1 MLSAMNFEYRVQ
13 NSLVWGFLS
22 GQTQIILIIR
32 HLESLPETRYR
43 GYHSFSFYFSSGTP
57 IFIFSQRVVGYSGRV
72 DWCLVSCNTTI
83 YSTGKEKGPSHSHSD
98 RCQPLTDRKPPV
110 THVVLRVRD
119 YRMTIIQAQFYG
131 MGRRQGVLFRDLLVV
146 KKEQGSMY
154 AFFQDRLQ
162 MYSSFGSRDMP
173 FSVRRGSYRSIILE
187 KNSIAAAERQTLLKN
202 REENRLGLQGAIC
215 RGGMTPSLAPR
226 MLVITE
232 DA

>member
-1 MLSAMNFEYRVQ
+1 
-13 NSLVWGFLS
+13 
-22 GQTQIILIIR
+22 
-32 HLESLPETRYR
+32 
-43 GYHSFSFYFSSGTP
+43 
-57 IFIFSQRVVGYSGRV
+57 
-72 DWCLVSCNTTI
+72 
-83 YSTGKEKGPSHSHSD
+83 
-98 RCQPLTDRKPPV
+98 
-110 THVVLRVRD
+110 
-119 YRMTIIQAQFYG
+119 
-131 MGRRQGVLFRDLLVV
+131 
-146 KKEQGSMY
+146 MY

-162 MYSSFGSRDMP
+162 MYSSFGSTDMP